1 MRNFV
6 DKICV
11 HAAIFGVLFLTPV
24 VTWIILNVS
33 TRPDMITVAIEIP
46 QRKPVIEIYEF
57 GPDEEMPPPYDR
69 FAYHDQDAQ
78 YIVDVDEKPDYIYSD
93 RDVFCMAKN
102 IYFEARMESIKGQLA
117 VGLVTLN
124 RVNSPYFPN
133 NVCDVVYQRAQFSW
147 YWDGK
152 SDSPISPSGWEHA
165 LLLASSL
172 IGDDAQIYDF
182 TYGSDHY
189 HADYV
194 QPKWRLAMVK
204 IVKIDTHIFYRY
216 DKRIF

>member
-1 MRNFV
+1 MLKFYG
-6 DKICV
+6 
-11 HAAIFGVLFLTPV
+11 AVLAVFLTPV

-33 TRPDMITVAIEIP
+33 TRPDMITVAVELP

-57 GPDEEMPPPYDR
+57 GPDEEMPPPYNR

-78 YIVDVDEKPDYIYSD
+78 YIVDVIPEPDYVYTEKDIW
-93 RDVFCMAKN
+93 CMAKN
-102 IYFEARMESIKGQLA
+102 IYFEARMESTKGQLA

-133 NVCDVVYQRAQFSW
+133 NVCDVVYQHAQFSW

-152 SDSPISPSGWEHA
+152 SDRPISLVHWEHA
-165 LLLASSL
+165 LLLASAL
-172 IGDDAQIYDF
+172 IGEDAQIYDF

-194 QPKWRLAMVK
+194 EPKWRLAMVK